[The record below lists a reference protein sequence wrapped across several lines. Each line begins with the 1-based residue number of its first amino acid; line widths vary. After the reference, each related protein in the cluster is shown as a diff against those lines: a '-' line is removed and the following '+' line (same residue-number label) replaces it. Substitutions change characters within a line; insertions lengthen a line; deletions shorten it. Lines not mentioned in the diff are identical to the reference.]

1 MSGIYPS
8 PPDPLSP
15 KRAKRGEGGRKRT
28 EITQIHWDF
37 ESGVL
42 RIVGKDEGQ
51 MVVSCFVSQGVT
63 LGNVVADRTKHFCF
77 GFSDRGCVVAEQ
89 SVTRFVQTLVNL
101 GFRERNPT
109 QHGH

>member
-42 RIVGKDEGQ
+42 RNVGKDEASGPWIH
-51 MVVSCFVSQGVT
+51 GRA
-63 LGNVVADRTKHFCF
+63 LD
-77 GFSDRGCVVAEQ
+77 
-89 SVTRFVQTLVNL
+89 TRW
-101 GFRERNPT
+101 
-109 QHGH
+109 